1 MQQNQEIRSKHI
13 TDKTSSLTAAIN
25 FSDEKSL
32 DPKLQQFRKIIS
44 AGQLVKLDPNDI
56 KTNENIRKKINTECL
71 EFKQLVESIRQFG
84 ILQSIIVE
92 YREKNHKEYDLV
104 CVSGHRRLAALKEAN
119 TLEKIPAKLIM
130 FDRKGA
136 STSIALSE
144 NVNRQNLHFI
154 ELADT
159 YHSLIENEEMS
170 VSDIVKLFD
179 KNERTVKR
187 YLTMAS
193 WNDKIKKLI
202 LDNTETFPLRYVWDH
217 FISRKKTEDEI
228 LAELQS
234 KLKQPSIEKVART
247 SAKQKRKLKLEKYY
261 AENKVN
267 SAMKKE
273 LEKVLRYLNLI

>member
-1 MQQNQEIRSKHI
+1 MQHNQDVRTKHI
-13 TDKTSSLTAAIN
+13 SDKASSLTAAIN
-25 FSDEKSL
+25 FTDEKNL
-32 DPKLQQFRKIIS
+32 DPKLQQFRKIIN
-44 AGQLVKLDPNDI
+44 AGQLVKLDPKDI
-56 KTNENIRKKINTECL
+56 KTDENIRKKINSDSQ

-119 TLEKIPAKLIM
+119 TNEKIPAKLIM
-130 FDRKGA
+130 FSRKGA

-159 YHSLIENEEMS
+159 YQSLIKNEEMT
-170 VSDIVKLFD
+170 VPDIVKLFD

-193 WNDKIKKLI
+193 WSDEIKDLI
-202 LDNTETFPLRYVWDH
+202 LDNSEIFPLRYIWDH
-217 FISRKKTEDEI
+217 FISRKKSESEI
-228 LAELQS
+228 LAELKE
-234 KLKQPSIEKVART
+234 KLCKPSDKVST
-247 SAKQKRKLKLEKYY
+247 KITLKDKRRLKLNKYY
-261 AENKVN
+261 SDNKTN
-267 SAMKKE
+267 QSLKKE
-273 LEKVLRYLNLI
+273 VEKVLKYLNLI